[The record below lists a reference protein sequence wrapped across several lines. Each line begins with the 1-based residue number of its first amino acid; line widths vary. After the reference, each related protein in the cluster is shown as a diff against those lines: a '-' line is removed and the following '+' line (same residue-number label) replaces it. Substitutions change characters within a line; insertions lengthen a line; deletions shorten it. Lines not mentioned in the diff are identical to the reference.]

1 MKIAIT
7 GGTGFLGRY
16 IIEQLSSQGHNLK
29 AWYRPKSTRSLE
41 CVDAV
46 RQQLP
51 TVQWLSGELGDTA
64 ATQNLVAD
72 AEILVHAALSRTGIG
87 FRGSEGNLEE
97 YMQRNFIGSIK
108 LLEAARSAGVRR
120 VILIST
126 CAVHEKILSDRPLDE
141 THPVWPA
148 SHYGAGKAAL
158 EAMVHSYALG
168 QNWEIAAIRP
178 CGIYGMAHP
187 IQESKWY
194 NLIHQVARGET
205 VETQGGGKE
214 VHAEDVAKAIALLC
228 RAPQADVTGAIY
240 NCCDQYVSQFEVA
253 TIAKELTGSQ
263 ATLIGSPSQP
273 RHQIDSSRL
282 QKLGVACGGFTFG
295 GKEKLRETIAQILHA
310 R

>member
-16 IIEQLSSQGHNLK
+16 IIEALSSQGHSLT
-29 AWYRPKSTRSLE
+29 AWYRPKSPRSLE
-41 CVDAV
+41 SVDFAH
-46 RQQLP
+46 QQTP
-51 TVQWLSGELGDTA
+51 SVQWIAGELGDSS
-64 ATQNLVAD
+64 ATQNLVANS
-72 AEILVHAALSRTGIG
+72 EVLVHAALSRTGIG

-178 CGIYGMAHP
+178 CGIYGAARP

-194 NLIHQVARGET
+194 NLVRQVAQGET
-205 VETQGGGKE
+205 VQVQGGGKE
-214 VHAEDVAKAIALLC
+214 VHAADVAKAIAMLC
-228 RAPQADVTGAIY
+228 QAPADAITGAIY
-240 NCCDQYVSQFEVA
+240 NCCDRYVSQFEVA
-253 TIAKELTGSQ
+253 NIAKEVSGSK
-263 ATLIGSPSQP
+263 AKIEGTASQP
-273 RHQIDSSRL
+273 KNQIDSSRL
-282 QKLGVACGGFTFG
+282 KSLGFEFG
-295 GKEKLRETIAQILHA
+295 GVEKLRETVTQILHS
-310 R
+310 RS

>member
-1 MKIAIT
+1 MKIALT

-16 IIEQLSSQGHNLK
+16 IIDALSSQKHDIT

-41 CVDAV
+41 SVDLCHKH
-46 RQQLP
+46 LP
-51 TVQWLSGELGDTA
+51 SIQWIAGELGDSA
-64 ATQNLVAD
+64 ATQNLVAN
-72 AEILVHAALSRTGIG
+72 AEILIHAALSRTGIS

-108 LLEAARSAGVRR
+108 LLEAARAAGVRR

-178 CGIYGMAHP
+178 CGIYGAARP
-187 IQESKWY
+187 IEESKWY
-194 NLIHQVARGET
+194 NLIQQVAKGEP
-205 VETQGGGKE
+205 VNVQGGGKE
-214 VHAEDVAKAIALLC
+214 VHASDVAQAIALLC
-228 RAPQADVTGAIY
+228 NAPSEAITGAIY
-240 NCCDQYVSQFEVA
+240 NCCDRYISQFEVA
-253 TIAKELTGSQ
+253 TIAKELSGSQ
-263 ATLIGSPSQP
+263 STITGTASQP
-273 RHQIDSSRL
+273 KNQIDSSRL
-282 QKLGVACGGFTFG
+282 KALGFQFG
-295 GKEKLRETIAQILHA
+295 GEEKLRETISQILHS
-310 R
+310 RL

>member
-16 IIEQLSSQGHNLK
+16 IIEALSSPK
-29 AWYRPKSTRSLE
+29 DSITAWYRPKSTRSLE
-41 CVDAV
+41 SVDLSH
-46 RQQLP
+46 QQNP
-51 TVQWLSGELGDTA
+51 TIQWIPGELGDST

-72 AEILVHAALSRTGIG
+72 ADILIHAALSRTGIS

-108 LLEAARSAGVRR
+108 LLEAARAAGVRR

-126 CAVHEKILSDRPLDE
+126 CAVHEKILTDRPLDE

-178 CGIYGMAHP
+178 CGIYGVSRP

-194 NLIHQVARGET
+194 NLVQQVASGES
-205 VETQGGGKE
+205 VEVQGGGKE
-214 VHAEDVAKAIALLC
+214 VHAEDVANAIALLC
-228 RAPQADVTGAIY
+228 QAPAEKITGAIY
-240 NCCDQYVSQFEVA
+240 NCCDRYVSQFEVA
-253 TIAKELTGSQ
+253 TLAKELSGSQ
-263 ATLIGSPSQP
+263 AIIHGSPSHP
-273 RHQIDSSRL
+273 KNQIDSS
-282 QKLGVACGGFTFG
+282 KLRSLGFQFG
-295 GKEKLRETIAQILHA
+295 GAEKLRETIAQIL
-310 R
+310 RSRT

>member
-16 IIEQLSSQGHNLK
+16 IIEALSSQENAIT
-29 AWYRPKSTRSLE
+29 AWFRPKSTRSLE
-41 CVDAV
+41 SVDLSH
-46 RQQLP
+46 QQNP
-51 TVQWLSGELGDTA
+51 TIQWIPGELGDSS
-64 ATQNLVAD
+64 ATQSLVANAD
-72 AEILVHAALSRTGIG
+72 ILIHAALSRTGIS

-108 LLEAARSAGVRR
+108 LLEAARAAGVRR
-120 VILIST
+120 VVLVST

-178 CGIYGMAHP
+178 CGIYGVSRP

-194 NLIHQVARGET
+194 NLVLQVANGES
-205 VETQGGGKE
+205 VHVQGGGKE
-214 VHAEDVAKAIALLC
+214 VHAADVAKAIALMC
-228 RAPQADVTGAIY
+228 TAPAEKIIGGIY
-240 NCCDQYVSQFEVA
+240 NCCDRYVSQFEVA
-253 TIAKELTGSQ
+253 TLAKEISGSQ
-263 ATLIGSPSQP
+263 AKIIGSPSQP
-273 RHQIDSSRL
+273 KNQIDSSRL
-282 QKLGVACGGFTFG
+282 LSLGFEFG
-295 GKEKLRETIAQILHA
+295 GVEKLRETITQIL
-310 R
+310 RSRS

>member
-16 IIEQLSSQGHNLK
+16 IIEALSSPKHSIT

-41 CVDAV
+41 SVDLSH
-46 RQQLP
+46 QQNP
-51 TVQWLSGELGDTA
+51 TIQWIPGELGDST

-72 AEILVHAALSRTGIG
+72 ADILIHAALSRTGIS

-108 LLEAARSAGVRR
+108 LLEAARAAGVRR

-126 CAVHEKILSDRPLDE
+126 CAVHEKILTDRPLDE

-178 CGIYGMAHP
+178 CGIYGVSRP

-194 NLIHQVARGET
+194 NLVQQVASGES
-205 VETQGGGKE
+205 VEVQGGGKE
-214 VHAEDVAKAIALLC
+214 VHAEDVANAIALLC
-228 RAPQADVTGAIY
+228 QAPAEKITGAIY
-240 NCCDQYVSQFEVA
+240 NCCDRYVSQFEVA
-253 TIAKELTGSQ
+253 TLAKELSGSQ
-263 ATLIGSPSQP
+263 AIIHGSPSHP
-273 RHQIDSSRL
+273 KNQIDSS
-282 QKLGVACGGFTFG
+282 KLRSLGFQFG
-295 GKEKLRETIAQILHA
+295 GAEKLRETIAQIL
-310 R
+310 RSRT